1 MKSRRRKATEAELDH
16 LQRIK
21 LMACARCGQGY
32 PSDAHHVRLG
42 TSYKNHWATIPLC
55 RPCHDYVGAH
65 GRETHDLEEQ
75 LLRETMAVLYPDEKL
90 GTLLV
95 RAGR

>member
-1 MKSRRRKATEAELDH
+1 MMS
-16 LQRIK
+16 
-21 LMACARCGQGY
+21 CSRCGTGY

-55 RPCHDYVGAH
+55 RTCHDYVGAH

-75 LLRETMAVLYPDEKL
+75 LIRETLSKLYPDEL
-90 GTLLV
+90 IGILMV